1 LKTYLAGSRTLKGVM
16 KAIGGGYRNPY
27 EPPLVDTVVTIR
39 MITGY
44 QVCKIC
50 GGSHL
55 NDLIKFIAMSN
66 LLRFRKSSVR
76 QVLIL
81 IRQVS

>member
-1 LKTYLAGSRTLKGVM
+1 MQELRG
-16 KAIGGGYRNPY
+16 I
-27 EPPLVDTVVTIR
+27 
-39 MITGY
+39 
-44 QVCKIC
+44 
-50 GGSHL
+50 SHL
-55 NDLIKFIAMSN
+55 KDLIKFIAMSN